1 MNALALVPDIEPLPP
16 PFRRHTRLQ
25 GSLFVPPPSGGA
37 GDVPGLLDALRAA
50 PFYDL
55 WRPTCDWQDRR
66 FADPVPGTV
75 VKRGLNKFL
84 VMWTQCPVIFA
95 RRVYDGRCLFML
107 TGTTSECQTG
117 RLPWTM
123 QALLWINT
131 AISHHCPELSRWLLE
146 RLEDNLCAAPHY
158 QPPHPWLR
166 ATRIDADG
174 LLADT
179 HRRLA
184 DQIQKLASHDTFSIP
199 DATTIDVFQPYM
211 SLLGIHPALEAPASQ
226 PSSALVAQGG
236 PATPTES
243 SDAPQPTLHAS
254 PPSSELVAQGGPATP
269 TESSDAPQPTLQVLP
284 VIAGPQSSALVAA
297 DGPATPIESPAA
309 PQPTQSDAPR
319 QGTVPTEQPADN
331 QSAGEPSGK
340 LPDNGPAPP
349 VVGDNP
355 HAPPGQLGCPL
366 TVQPV
371 PEPGQVID
379 LGVQP
384 TVPAADS
391 PLAGKPSGDVAV
403 DGSHSPIDDDN
414 DPREPPEQPTC
425 LSSPQPAVLPAIVSA
440 ELGDQGQI
448 RQFIKAFKE
457 SEVATRWANTPH
469 SNVHSNVL
477 WSSGI
482 LVAFCL
488 SNRASLRFGLVGYQT
503 DVHCF
508 LLSLL
513 TPALGDVQA
522 KILAHLGLEAGQTM
536 TVDNLAAAAKRT
548 KTLHLMSSDDTSE
561 FIRSLRRGTF
571 LLVDGSVGRQRKVL
585 EAIPLPRC
593 CQTLDQQGMVPYVP
607 SSYYTTKVRGENCL
621 LEALVAASGHKLQD
635 LGLSTLL
642 LEKARLQIND
652 PVNVASIGALQ
663 RAFRLSKGPARHLS
677 LRGLDFTA
685 GEWLPLFVGAPM
697 PSVLLTLHPVLGG
710 PDTYHWCAVNLA
722 ALAIFIGHSPRLDRN
737 REDFVEGTVI
747 VELTDLDQG
756 EAYFADYMKDNYH
769 LGAPVRVCQLMV
781 NARRVRELNFYAP
794 ELFDAL
800 PSKQAVK
807 SAQRRAAKKRKRE
820 KAATVTLQSSI
831 SKIKC

>member
-1 MNALALVPDIEPLPP
+1 MNQLALVPDIEPLPP
-16 PFRRHTRLQ
+16 PSQGHHHTRLQ
-25 GSLFVPPPSGGA
+25 ESLFVPPPPSGGA
-37 GDVPGLLDALRAA
+37 GDVPGLLNALHAA

-66 FADPVPGTV
+66 FADPGTV
-75 VKRGLNKFL
+75 VKRGLDKFV

-107 TGTTSECQTG
+107 TGTTSDCQTG

-123 QALLWINT
+123 QAFSWINT
-131 AISHHCPELSRWLLE
+131 SISQHCPELSRWLLE
-146 RLEDNLCAAPHY
+146 RLDDNLRAAPHY
-158 QPPHPWLR
+158 VPPHPGLR
-166 ATRIDADG
+166 GTHIDADG
-174 LLADT
+174 LLAET

-184 DQIQKLASHDTFSIP
+184 DQIQKLASDDTFSIR

-226 PSSALVAQGG
+226 PSSAPVAQGG
-236 PATPTES
+236 PTTPTES
-243 SDAPQPTLHAS
+243 SDASQPTLHAS
-254 PPSSELVAQGGPATP
+254 QPSSAPVAQGGPTTP
-269 TESSDAPQPTLQVLP
+269 TESSDASQPTLQVLP
-284 VIAGPQSSALVAA
+284 VIAGPPSSALVAA
-297 DGPATPIESPAA
+297 DGPATPIESSAA
-309 PQPTQSDAPR
+309 SQPTQSDAPR
-319 QGTVPTEQPADN
+319 QVTVPTEQPADN
-331 QSAGEPSGK
+331 QSAGEPSGE
-340 LPDNGPAPP
+340 LPDNGPTPP
-349 VVGDNP
+349 VAGDDP

-366 TVQPV
+366 TVQPA
-371 PEPGQVID
+371 PEPGQLTD

-384 TVPAADS
+384 TVPASDS

-403 DGSHSPIDDDN
+403 DGSHSPIDADD
-414 DPREPPEQPTC
+414 DPHEPPEQPTC
-425 LSSPQPAVLPAIVSA
+425 LSSPQPAVLPATVSA

-448 RQFIKAFKE
+448 RQFVDSFKE
-457 SEVATRWANTPH
+457 SEVATRWADTPH

-482 LVAFCL
+482 LVAFCP
-488 SNRASLRFGLVGYQT
+488 SDRASLRFGLVGYPT

-536 TVDNLAAAAKRT
+536 SVDDLAAAAERT
-548 KTLHLMSSDDTSE
+548 KTLHLMSPEATSVL
-561 FIRSLRRGTF
+561 IRSLRRGTF
-571 LLVDGSVGRQRKVL
+571 LVVDGSVGRQRKVL
-585 EAIPLPRC
+585 EAIPLPPC
-593 CQTLDQQGMVPYVP
+593 CPTLDQQGMVPYVP

-621 LEALVAASGHKLQD
+621 LEALVAASGHKLLD
-635 LGLSTLL
+635 LGLSALL

-685 GEWLPLFVGAPM
+685 GEWLPIFVGAPM
-697 PSVLLTLHPVLGG
+697 PSVLLTLHPVLDGS
-710 PDTYHWCAVNLA
+710 DTYHWCAVNLA

-747 VELTDLDQG
+747 VEPADLDQG
-756 EAYFADYMKDNYH
+756 EAYFADYMKNNYR
-769 LGAPVRVCQLMV
+769 LGAPVRVCKLMV
-781 NARRVRELNFYAP
+781 NARGVRELNFYAP
-794 ELFDAL
+794 ELFDSL
-800 PSKQAVK
+800 PTKQQIK
-807 SAQRRAAKKRKRE
+807 SAQRRAARKRKRE
-820 KAATVTLQSSI
+820 KAATATLELD
-831 SKIKC
+831 C